1 MGGLFIISMFYAV
14 TVLHTAFNAQKMQY
28 KTGNNDICYYNPR
41 CQIPLLYTTHFLDFN
56 HFLSNLSFSDS
67 PSWASFT

>member
-14 TVLHTAFNAQKMQY
+14 TVLHTAFNAWRMQY